1 MQKLN
6 KEEMIAINGGG
17 VSGWVVLGIGTL
29 LVFLGGLLDGF
40 TRPLSCND

>member
-29 LVFLGGLLDGF
+29 LDGF